1 MDAVDGR
8 RSGYTGSATM
18 TPDGRTDRAGR
29 PIPGADAM
37 AQTVPEPS
45 RGWRFPTTQWS
56 CIIQAGS
63 GDEERA
69 REALARLCHGYWYP
83 LYAFV
88 RRRRH
93 DADEAMDLVQGYFAR
108 LLEKGVL
115 AAADRSRGRFRS
127 FLMADCQHFLSHQR
141 AHERALKRG
150 GGIRPVSI
158 DARDAEGRFLRE
170 PADDLTPERLFER
183 AWAMTLLE
191 RVIAL
196 LREEFEAAGRASA
209 FDRLKP
215 VLTGGELDIPYS
227 RLAAEWGTTEAAVQK
242 SVYRLRRRYATLLRE
257 QIAATVADP
266 DQVEDEIRSLFAAL
280 AP

>member
-1 MDAVDGR
+1 MG
-8 RSGYTGSATM
+8 
-18 TPDGRTDRAGR
+18 
-29 PIPGADAM
+29 
-37 AQTVPEPS
+37 QTVPDPS
-45 RGWRFPTTQWS
+45 RAWRFPTTHWT
-56 CIIQAGS
+56 CVIEAGS
-63 GDEERA
+63 GDEERS

-88 RRRRH
+88 RRRGH

-115 AAADRSRGRFRS
+115 AAADRTRGRFRS
-127 FLMADCQHFLSHQR
+127 FLMADCLHFLSHHR
-141 AHERALKRG
+141 AHERAQKRG
-150 GGIRPVSI
+150 GGVRPVSI
-158 DARDAEGRFLRE
+158 DDRDAEGRFLRE

-191 RVIAL
+191 RVVAL
-196 LREEFEAAGRASA
+196 LREEYEASGRAAA

-215 VLTGGELDIPYS
+215 TLLGEGIEVPYA

-242 SVYRLRRRYATLLRE
+242 AVYRLRRRYAALLRE

-266 DQVEDEIRSLFAAL
+266 DQVEDEIRDLFTAL
-280 AP
+280 AS

>member
-8 RSGYTGSATM
+8 RSGYNGHAAM
-18 TPDGRTDRAGR
+18 TPGGRTDRPGR
-29 PIPGADAM
+29 PILGADAM

-45 RGWRFPTTQWS
+45 RAWRFPTTQWS
-56 CIIQAGS
+56 CIVQAGS

-69 REALARLCHGYWYP
+69 REALARLCNGYWYP

-88 RRRRH
+88 RRRGH
-93 DADEAMDLVQGYFAR
+93 DSDAAMDLVQGYFAR

-115 AAADRSRGRFRS
+115 AAADPTRGRFRS
-127 FLMADCQHFLSHQR
+127 FLRTDCSHFLSHHR
-141 AHERALKRG
+141 AHYAAQKRG
-150 GGIRPVSI
+150 GGQRAVSI

-191 RVIAL
+191 RVVAL
-196 LREEFEAAGRASA
+196 LREEYEAAGRAVA

-215 VLTGGELDIPYS
+215 VLLGGGIEVSYAQ
-227 RLAAEWGTTEAAVQK
+227 LAAEWSSTEAAVQK
-242 SVYRLRRRYATLLRE
+242 AVYRLRRRYAALLRE

-266 DQVEDEIRSLFAAL
+266 SEIEDEIRDLFTAL